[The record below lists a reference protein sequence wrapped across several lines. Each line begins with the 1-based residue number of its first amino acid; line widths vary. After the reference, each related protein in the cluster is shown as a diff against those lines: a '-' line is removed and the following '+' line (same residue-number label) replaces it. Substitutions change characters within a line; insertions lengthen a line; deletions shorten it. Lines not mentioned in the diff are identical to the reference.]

1 MKTFF
6 VRYWGEIG
14 WFSGI
19 QSGLYAVRAANRE
32 DCAQFI
38 LRWWKDHEPNLA
50 TMDMIKSIREKV
62 AEGKS
67 VNLHGKFN
75 SEKMV
80 DDEQFY
86 ADE

>member
-6 VRYWGEIG
+6 VRYWEEIG

-38 LRWWKDHEPNLA
+38 LHSRENLEPGQA
-50 TMDMIKSIREKV
+50 TTDMLKSIREKV
-62 AEGKS
+62 AEATS
-67 VNLHGKFN
+67 VNLHGKFYFK
-75 SEKMV
+75 KMV
-80 DDEQFY
+80 DYKENSACD
-86 ADE
+86 